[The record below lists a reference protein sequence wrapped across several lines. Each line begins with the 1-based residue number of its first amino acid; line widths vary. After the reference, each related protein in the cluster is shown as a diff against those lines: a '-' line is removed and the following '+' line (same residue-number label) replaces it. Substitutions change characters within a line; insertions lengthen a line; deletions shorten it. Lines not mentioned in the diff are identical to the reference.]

1 MTTVVLPNV
10 SIIVADQNA
19 TAEINVTPSDVPPA
33 ALPNETEPEATAPSP
48 AEVVVPADG
57 QFEDAGES
65 TVPDVVAIIPD
76 RSTAYANGIHNGLRV
91 SAHKLNISLEIQTVG
106 NFEPGESYLV
116 LQRAIENPVQPKI
129 YIIWPI
135 DLDSK
140 IIIKQLFQTHQVP
153 IIQIN
158 QIPSDKG
165 YSDGDT
171 EWELAHLLGYA
182 GQSDA
187 ERASNAGQMM
197 VEAMAERKIEQP
209 FVVALGYPRT
219 YAGFHVSEA
228 AFREAIAGSPV
239 QLVESLPIDWGSQNA
254 YDQMLIML
262 DSLIKE
268 GIALHGIY
276 AMDDDIL
283 KGAYQAI
290 EDRRKNL
297 PLGGDTQWVHEI
309 TLVGTV
315 CNGARSL
322 LEDGK
327 QYGTTVQS
335 PLLEAILAMD
345 SVNEYLTTGNLT
357 QRLRYTPNPIIKGS
371 TVESLI
377 IPFLGET
384 YAADDLCTW
393 NLNYVPSDGLFDKS
407 LPEDLCLWVECSTIP
422 DGLVYTGYVFVAINF
437 SVALICAIV
446 VILFRR
452 KRVMTLAQPP
462 FLLLVILASIVDTS
476 SILFMSEDNITEA
489 TQQKLD
495 SSCYTWPWL
504 LALGQTMTTTT
515 LVAKIYRVKKVM
527 EGAAAKN
534 SGGGGVRGGV
544 MVSVWDVSSFILGGL
559 AVDAI
564 ILAVWFATDPL
575 RWQIQIVSQDAMGH
589 ILSARGTCA
598 SEGQFFWI
606 YPTVLLILHFAMLI
620 HGNLLAYG
628 TRQYHRI
635 SDSKTVAVSLFNSIQ
650 LLLVATIMFALSGD
664 NVTISY
670 VVRACYAFAN
680 NLGVLVL
687 VVLPKVYGALFVK
700 EAPRM
705 IGNVSS
711 VGGVNSTHDHNEEYN
726 HDFGTGTSFNNHNNV
741 MMEGIVE
748 EVDVDAKHDAAG
760 TSSNVDHSPVEA
772 HVEAHVE
779 PIIPQ

>member
-1 MTTVVLPNV
+1 M
-10 SIIVADQNA
+10 
-19 TAEINVTPSDVPPA
+19 
-33 ALPNETEPEATAPSP
+33 
-48 AEVVVPADG
+48 
-57 QFEDAGES
+57 
-65 TVPDVVAIIPD
+65 
-76 RSTAYANGIHNGLRV
+76 
-91 SAHKLNISLEIQTVG
+91 
-106 NFEPGESYLV
+106 V

-140 IIIKQLFQTHQVP
+140 IIIKQLYQTHQVP

-187 ERASNAGQMM
+187 ERATNAGRMI
-197 VEAMAERKIEQP
+197 VDAMEERKIESP

-228 AFREAIAGSPV
+228 AFRESIAGSPV

-254 YDQMLIML
+254 YDQTLIML

-268 GIALHGIY
+268 GIPLHGIY

-290 EDRRKNL
+290 EDRRRSI
-297 PLGGDTQWVHEI
+297 PLDSDAQWVHEI

-345 SVNEYLTTGNLT
+345 SVNEYLTTGGLKE
-357 QRLRYTPNPIIKGS
+357 RVRYTPNPIIKGS

-393 NLNYVPSDGLFDKS
+393 NLDYVASDGLLDKE
-407 LPEDLCLWVECSTIP
+407 LPEDLCLWVECASIP

-437 SVALICAIV
+437 SMAFICAIV
-446 VILFRR
+446 VVLFRK

-476 SILFMSEDNITEA
+476 SILFMSDDNITEA
-489 TQQKLD
+489 TQAKLD

-515 LVAKIYRVKKVM
+515 LVAKVYRVKKVM
-527 EGAAAKN
+527 EGATKN
-534 SGGGGVRGGV
+534 GGGGGVRGGV
-544 MVSVWDVSSFILGGL
+544 MVSIWDVSNFILGGL
-559 AVDAI
+559 VVDAI

-575 RWQIQIVSQDAMGH
+575 KWQIQVVSQDAMGH
-589 ILSARGTCA
+589 ILSARGTCT
-598 SEGQFFWI
+598 SEGRLFWI

-711 VGGVNSTHDHNEEYN
+711 VGGANSTHDMHNEEYP
-726 HDFGTGTSFNNHNNV
+726 HDFGTGGSFNNHNGGSVPFNV
-741 MMEGIVE
+741 NGSFRHDPHLEGIVE
-748 EVDVDAKHDAAG
+748 EVERPDNGTQNAAVIKA
-760 TSSNVDHSPVEA
+760 TDDMIVSPSDFHGEQPYDTPLEA

-779 PIIPQ
+779 PVIPQ

>member
-1 MTTVVLPNV
+1 M
-10 SIIVADQNA
+10 
-19 TAEINVTPSDVPPA
+19 
-33 ALPNETEPEATAPSP
+33 
-48 AEVVVPADG
+48 
-57 QFEDAGES
+57 
-65 TVPDVVAIIPD
+65 
-76 RSTAYANGIHNGLRV
+76 
-91 SAHKLNISLEIQTVG
+91 
-106 NFEPGESYLV
+106 V

-140 IIIKQLFQTHQVP
+140 IIIKQLYQTHQVP

-187 ERASNAGQMM
+187 ERATNAGRMI
-197 VEAMAERKIEQP
+197 VDAMEERKIESP

-228 AFREAIAGSPV
+228 AFRESIAGSPV

-254 YDQMLIML
+254 YDQTLIML

-268 GIALHGIY
+268 GIPLHGIY

-290 EDRRKNL
+290 EDRRRSI
-297 PLGGDTQWVHEI
+297 PLDSDAQWVHEI

-345 SVNEYLTTGNLT
+345 SVNEYLTTGSLKE
-357 QRLRYTPNPIIKGS
+357 RVRYTPNPIIKGS

-393 NLNYVPSDGLFDKS
+393 NLDYVASDGLLDKE
-407 LPEDLCLWVECSTIP
+407 LPEDLCLWVECASIP

-437 SVALICAIV
+437 SMAFICAIV
-446 VILFRR
+446 VVLFRK

-462 FLLLVILASIVDTS
+462 
-476 SILFMSEDNITEA
+476 
-489 TQQKLD
+489 
-495 SSCYTWPWL
+495 
-504 LALGQTMTTTT
+504 
-515 LVAKIYRVKKVM
+515 
-527 EGAAAKN
+527 
-534 SGGGGVRGGV
+534 
-544 MVSVWDVSSFILGGL
+544 
-559 AVDAI
+559 
-564 ILAVWFATDPL
+564 
-575 RWQIQIVSQDAMGH
+575 
-589 ILSARGTCA
+589 
-598 SEGQFFWI
+598 
-606 YPTVLLILHFAMLI
+606 
-620 HGNLLAYG
+620 
-628 TRQYHRI
+628 
-635 SDSKTVAVSLFNSIQ
+635 
-650 LLLVATIMFALSGD
+650 
-664 NVTISY
+664 
-670 VVRACYAFAN
+670 
-680 NLGVLVL
+680 
-687 VVLPKVYGALFVK
+687 
-700 EAPRM
+700 
-705 IGNVSS
+705 
-711 VGGVNSTHDHNEEYN
+711 
-726 HDFGTGTSFNNHNNV
+726 
-741 MMEGIVE
+741 
-748 EVDVDAKHDAAG
+748 
-760 TSSNVDHSPVEA
+760 
-772 HVEAHVE
+772 
-779 PIIPQ
+779 